1 MTGSRIPGVER
12 RRLEPHTDPRGTLRE
27 LWRHSVQPIEVHQAL
42 VTSSSGGALRG
53 MHYHLRQSDICYVAT
68 GRIFLAL
75 VDLRAE
81 RPAAEELWLDQD
93 ESVLVP
99 PGVAHGYATD
109 EGAVVI
115 YLLTTEVDGSDEHG
129 FRHDDPAAGLHWPI
143 SDPKLSA
150 RDRDAGTFAAAAA
163 RVRSEL
169 GARSPR

>member
-1 MTGSRIPGVER
+1 MTGSPIPGVER

-27 LWRHSVQPIEVHQAL
+27 LWRRSVQPLDVHQVL
-42 VTSSSGGALRG
+42 VTSSNGGALRG
-53 MHYHLRQSDICYVAT
+53 MHYHLRQSDICYVVT

-81 RPAAEELWLDQD
+81 PPVTEQIWLDQD

-109 EGAVVI
+109 AGAVVM

-129 FRHDDPAAGLHWPI
+129 FRYDDAAAGIRWPV

-150 RDRDAGTFAAAAA
+150 RDRDARTFAGAVAH
-163 RVRSEL
+163 VRSEL
-169 GARSPR
+169 GAGSGR